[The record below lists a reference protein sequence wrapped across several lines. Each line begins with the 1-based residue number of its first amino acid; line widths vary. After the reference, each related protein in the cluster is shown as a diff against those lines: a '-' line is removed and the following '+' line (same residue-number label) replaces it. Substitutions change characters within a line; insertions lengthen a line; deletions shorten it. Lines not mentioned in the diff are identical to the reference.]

1 MASSLDPSSAS
12 SRPGTP
18 GVRVGIPPEPGAGL
32 PSPRTDLHP
41 GSRVPGW
48 LRLASPFLA
57 LGVLGAS
64 ALPAFA
70 ADNTSSQWFFP
81 DRLNLLI
88 ILVLICGAILLFTT
102 LASRGARYFIR
113 RIAGI
118 DAIEEA
124 VGRATEMGKPV
135 LYIAG
140 IQDLDNVQTVAGIT
154 ILSSVAKKV
163 AEYETK
169 LTMPT
174 SRSLV
179 MTTAREVVKESFLS
193 AARPDLYNDS
203 MVYYVTD
210 EQFGYVAHVDGL
222 MVREKPATCI
232 YMGAFFAES
241 LILAETGN
249 SVGAIQI
256 AGTAMPTQLPFFVA
270 ACDYTLIGEELFAAS
285 AYLSQDP
292 KLLGSLRGQDF
303 GKLFA
308 MTFILVGTLFATVNA
323 VTRGSIDGLMN
334 VLHSW
339 FHVSAG

>member
-1 MASSLDPSSAS
+1 MPRFSATS
-12 SRPGTP
+12 FRPP
-18 GVRVGIPPEPGAGL
+18 AA
-32 PSPRTDLHP
+32 
-41 GSRVPGW
+41 
-48 LRLASPFLA
+48 LAA
-57 LGVLGAS
+57 LVV
-64 ALPAFA
+64 ALLFA
-70 ADNTSSQWFFP
+70 APAWAQDGGRWFNTE
-81 DRLNLLI
+81 RLNLLI
-88 ILVLICGAILLFTT
+88 IGALVCGAILYFTKR
-102 LASRGARYFIR
+102 ASEGARYFIR
-113 RIAGI
+113 KIAGI
-118 DAIEEA
+118 DAIEES
-124 VGRATEMGKPV
+124 VGRATEMGRPV

-140 IQDLDNVQTVAGIT
+140 IQDLDNVQTVAGVI

-163 AEYETK
+163 AEYETQ

-179 MTTAREVVKESFLS
+179 MTTGRETVKESYM
-193 AARPDLYNDS
+193 AAGRPDLYNDN

-210 EQFGYVAHVDGL
+210 EQFGFVAHVDGK

-303 GKLFA
+303 GKALA
-308 MTFILVGTLFATVNA
+308 IISILGGSVIATVA
-323 VTRGSIDGLMN
+323 DLSGAPWSERLLEWVHSLFN
-334 VLHSW
+334 VA
-339 FHVSAG
+339 AG